1 MFRNEI
7 GILIVCDSPFETF
20 PILLWMYMGNVSL
33 YHHPIFIMV
42 VLLVLCSFRDKTP
55 PDLRGFQILH
65 VEYLMAVQVVV
76 LMVP

>member
-1 MFRNEI
+1 
-7 GILIVCDSPFETF
+7 
-20 PILLWMYMGNVSL
+20 MYMGNVSL